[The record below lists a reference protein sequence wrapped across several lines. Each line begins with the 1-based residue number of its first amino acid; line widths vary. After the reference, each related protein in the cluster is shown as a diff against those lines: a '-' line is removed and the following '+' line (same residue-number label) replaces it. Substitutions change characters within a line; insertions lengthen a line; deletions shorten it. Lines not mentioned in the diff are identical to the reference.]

1 LARYHK
7 QKGAQGEREFAA
19 LLVSFGRQ
27 ARRHGIQR
35 GRLGSDERIH
45 MDVEHDID
53 GIHFEVKRTKEKL
66 DIPAAFRQARAE
78 RPDLTP
84 AIAWR
89 GNRQPWRIIMDA
101 EDLIPL
107 LIELEVLREYKRQ
120 VSEV

>member
-1 LARYHK
+1 MGKYHK
-7 QKGAQGEREFAA
+7 AKGAQGEREFAA
-19 LLVSFGRQ
+19 LLVSHGRQ

-35 GRLGSDERIH
+35 GRLGSEERIH
-45 MDVEHDID
+45 MDVEHDFD

-78 RPDLTP
+78 RPNDTP

-101 EDLIPL
+101 DDLIPL
-107 LIELEVLREYKRQ
+107 LNELEELRDGRTT
-120 VSEV
+120 

>member
-1 LARYHK
+1 MGKYHK
-7 QKGAQGEREFAA
+7 AKGAQGEREFAA

-27 ARRHGIQR
+27 ARRHGYQR
-35 GRLGSDERIH
+35 GRLGEEDREH
-45 MDVEHDID
+45 MDVEHDFE

-66 DIPAAFRQARAE
+66 DIPGAFRQARAE
-78 RPDLTP
+78 APSKTP

-107 LIELEVLREYKRQ
+107 LIELEQYRNGDLDACQ
-120 VSEV
+120 